1 MARTFL
7 YLIGIPLV
15 SIFLVYLILSDI
27 LPGYSF
33 SSNLE
38 ALERASLGRSDDISL
53 LYDFYV
59 ISKYLIISGVLSLG
73 IFYSSV
79 FYSGIDR
86 AKNALIFP
94 KLIPVLLVLFSS
106 QIAGQVI
113 SVMGILY
120 FTFTFYLEII
130 PTGFIFIIGLGGIY
144 AVIAITKS
152 IFSMFTKDC
161 FFTLG
166 KIMSQDTH
174 QELYEYVNKLS
185 YKVKSEKPDNIIVGL
200 EPNFYVTSVDVETS
214 DGIYKGKTLYLS
226 LPLMNL
232 LSMEQLNSIIG
243 HELGHF
249 KADDVEYS
257 KNFSPVYKG
266 LGNTIVALEETENIA
281 IMPLTIVLNEMLNT
295 LALNQSTISRE
306 REFLADK
313 VGVEASS
320 PEAFSIALTK
330 IVIFS
335 EFWEAMLDEN
345 RGRIIKNRLSNN
357 LSDVF
362 IDCVKYN
369 LGKNEIDE
377 IKSTVLSKSIYHP
390 LDTHPIVS
398 ERINNVDYDYA
409 SLSVTMLQDIGLSS
423 DGLFQDKKG
432 LELELTDQFQM
443 LEVHKVEMYTEINT
457 EDHETDDVCIM
468 LYSMA
473 AAMVAADGIIDQKE
487 MSIAE
492 DIGANIYDKFD
503 RVDFRSYVSNLD
515 IIPSFAD
522 MLVNLKDIDIKT
534 KKMIYDYLLRI
545 ANSDGEFHE
554 SEKKLLD
561 NLTDIWKL

>member
-1 MARTFL
+1 
-7 YLIGIPLV
+7 
-15 SIFLVYLILSDI
+15 
-27 LPGYSF
+27 
-33 SSNLE
+33 
-38 ALERASLGRSDDISL
+38 
-53 LYDFYV
+53 
-59 ISKYLIISGVLSLG
+59 
-73 IFYSSV
+73 
-79 FYSGIDR
+79 
-86 AKNALIFP
+86 
-94 KLIPVLLVLFSS
+94 
-106 QIAGQVI
+106 
-113 SVMGILY
+113 
-120 FTFTFYLEII
+120 
-130 PTGFIFIIGLGGIY
+130 GIY

-335 EFWEAMLDEN
+335 EFW
-345 RGRIIKNRLSNN
+345 
-357 LSDVF
+357 
-362 IDCVKYN
+362 
-369 LGKNEIDE
+369 
-377 IKSTVLSKSIYHP
+377 
-390 LDTHPIVS
+390 
-398 ERINNVDYDYA
+398 
-409 SLSVTMLQDIGLSS
+409 
-423 DGLFQDKKG
+423 
-432 LELELTDQFQM
+432 
-443 LEVHKVEMYTEINT
+443 
-457 EDHETDDVCIM
+457 
-468 LYSMA
+468 
-473 AAMVAADGIIDQKE
+473 
-487 MSIAE
+487 
-492 DIGANIYDKFD
+492 
-503 RVDFRSYVSNLD
+503 
-515 IIPSFAD
+515 
-522 MLVNLKDIDIKT
+522 
-534 KKMIYDYLLRI
+534 
-545 ANSDGEFHE
+545 
-554 SEKKLLD
+554 
-561 NLTDIWKL
+561 